1 MGRVEA
7 IAENPMH
14 VKTLIVPLA
23 GLLAA
28 ASPAAAQDA
37 VDWTGFYVGGQ
48 IGYGFQP
55 SDGDE
60 TIEFDTNLDGNFGD
74 TVNTSAGANA
84 FSPGFC
90 GGAATGT
97 TPGAGCDKDRDRL
110 EFGGHVGFDYD
121 MGNGFVVGV
130 VGDYNRSRLSDSVS
144 AFSTTPA
151 RYTMTRRL
159 RDAFSLRAR
168 AGVATGSTLFYGTGG
183 VVRGSFRNS
192 FTTSNTANSFT
203 GSGNEKGWG
212 YAVGGGVEQR
222 LGTGF
227 SVGVQYL
234 YRSIKADD
242 YVVRAGPGTAG
253 LTNPFRIV
261 NPNGTDFSR
270 SGDRFTSHGVN
281 LTASFRF

>member
-1 MGRVEA
+1 MQL
-7 IAENPMH
+7 
-14 VKTLIVPLA
+14 KTLTLTAA
-23 GLLAA
+23 GLLAAA

-37 VDWTGFYVGGQ
+37 DSWTGFYVGGQ

-55 SDGDE
+55 SDKNE
-60 TIEFDTNLDGNFGD
+60 TILFDTNLDGTFGEN
-74 TVNTSAGANA
+74 VNTSAGANA

-90 GGAATGT
+90 GGAATGP
-97 TPGAGCDKDRDRL
+97 TPGEGCDDDRDGL
-110 EFGGHVGFDYD
+110 EYGAHVGFDYD
-121 MGNGFVVGV
+121 TGNGFVVGL
-130 VGDYNRSRLSDSVS
+130 VGDYTRSRLRDDVS

-151 RYTMTRRL
+151 RYTMSRRL
-159 RDAFSLRAR
+159 KDAFSLRAR
-168 AGVATGSTLFYGTGG
+168 AGVSTGSTLFYGTGG

-192 FTTSNTANSFT
+192 FSTSNTANSFT
-203 GSGNEKGWG
+203 GNGNEKGWG
-212 YAVGGGVEQR
+212 YAVGGGIEQR
-222 LGTGF
+222 FGTGF

-261 NPNGTDFSR
+261 NPAGTDFAR